1 MGQSR
6 PKGFLKPFGSRD
18 KLGNSTNCRAP
29 LVINPKLLLFST
41 LRIAYFVLRKGATQY
56 AVRNTQ
62 YETLF
67 QGQEAFEL

>member
-1 MGQSR
+1 MWRLIHHS
-6 PKGFLKPFGSRD
+6 
-18 KLGNSTNCRAP
+18 P
-29 LVINPKLLLFST
+29 LTIKRGVVINPKLLLFST